1 MAVISNG
8 TTLMDAGAIS
18 IAVGSMTLIKTLTA
32 SNSATLSFVDGAS
45 GVILDNTYK
54 TYIFKFHEIHPS
66 SNDAEFTVNFRDGG
80 TAYDATKTTTAFRS
94 YHFEGDDS
102 GLGYQQSNDL
112 AQSTAIQKIGQLQSA
127 NDNDSC
133 GGGEMK
139 LYNPSNTTY
148 VKHFQSRY
156 SHHYTNSSPGQID
169 NFISGYANVTAAVD
183 GVQFKFD
190 SGNISTGQIKLYGIG
205 E

>member
-1 MAVISNG
+1 M
-8 TTLMDAGAIS
+8 
-18 IAVGSMTLIKTLTA
+18 
-32 SNSATLSFVDGAS
+32 
-45 GVILDNTYK
+45 
-54 TYIFKFHEIHPS
+54 
-66 SNDAEFTVNFRDGG
+66 
-80 TAYDATKTTTAFRS
+80 
-94 YHFEGDDS
+94 
-102 GLGYQQSNDL
+102 GYQQSNDL
-112 AQSTAIQKIGQLQSA
+112 AQSDAIQKIGQLQSA

-156 SHHYTNSSPGQID
+156 SHHYTNSAPGQID